1 MSKRLILVL
10 ALAFVVGIAVCA
22 YAEVQNVKVSGD
34 ILLRGISRSNF
45 SLNKSAYTYTYSDV
59 GDYTWVEGDDGY
71 YYYVYDPELEYTET
85 VTIPRKYKVSGLTST
100 ARVRVDADLT
110 DTVSTTVRLLNER
123 SWGLEESSYHGGN
136 ADVSIDLAYVTLKEF
151 LYSPLTLTLGRQE
164 LRFGNA
170 LIIGDPDTNL
180 LANESWVPYDLSAR
194 KAFDAMRA
202 TLNYDPLVIDL
213 IYAKI
218 DEQDWAW
225 WDTNGVEKNDTDL
238 YGMNAAYNLK
248 DLGITGK
255 AELYFFSRVNRL
267 PVYYSYLTKK
277 DICNTIGMLVS
288 GKIVDNLSGSLEY
301 AYQFGNTAYGW
312 DGINSRANLKRRAF
326 ALQAIL
332 NYAFQ
337 TKYNPNLT
345 VAYTYLSGDKKSD
358 KTDNYWDPMFTDQT
372 GNNIVSAL
380 FPATDNQSIN
390 VIGSIKPKEDLTLSA
405 NYGYYRLA
413 QKLSYLYGP
422 YASSMPYIMTDKKTL
437 GSALDIT
444 ATYDYTE
451 DVQLGLTFGY
461 FNPGNAFDKSYGY
474 KQNATQLIGS
484 MKVTF

>member
-10 ALAFVVGIAVCA
+10 ALAFVIGIAVCA

-45 SLNKSAYTYTYSDV
+45 SLNKSAYTYTDE
-59 GDYTWVEGDDGY
+59 GAYTWVEGDDGY
-71 YYYVYDPELEYTET
+71 YYYVYDPELEYT

-110 DTVSTTVRLLNER
+110 DNVSTTVRLLNER
-123 SWGLEESSYHGGN
+123 SWGLEDVMDEGGT

-180 LANESWVPYDLSAR
+180 LADEYWVPSDLSAR

-218 DEQDWAW
+218 DEDNWAW

-255 AELYFFSRVNRL
+255 AELYFFSRVTRW
-267 PVYYSYLTKK
+267 PVYSSGLTKK
-277 DICNTIGMLVS
+277 DICNTIGTLVS
-288 GKIVDNLSGSLEY
+288 GRIVDNLSGSLEY
-301 AYQFGNTAYGW
+301 AYQFGNAAYDW
-312 DGINSRANLKRRAF
+312 EGINDGVNLRRRAF
-326 ALQAIL
+326 ALQAVL

-345 VAYTYLSGDKKSD
+345 LAYTYLSGDKKD
-358 KTDNYWDPMFTDQT
+358 DNKYKYWDPMFEDQA
-372 GNNIVSAL
+372 GNNIVEAL
-380 FPATDNQSIN
+380 FPNSNNQSIN
-390 VIGSIKPKEDLTLSA
+390 VMGSIKPKEDLTLSA

-413 QKLSYLYGP
+413 QSVSYIYGP